1 MRRMLAGWALGV
13 VVLVGAQQARLPAA
27 AVWIETVPSGV
38 YVLTSAGTVWRLE
51 ADGAEPLAGRWRPGF
66 LTGCG
71 PGVLAVSAEGRLGFL
86 ETPVRSSVPVA
97 EEARPSCRGGK
108 VFALGPEGAEL
119 LRLDGGL
126 RLELRRPAGALPDAQ
141 PVWVEGPRGAALALL
156 TGPTGRYAHG
166 VLGDGVEAEA
176 LTLFDPGTLE
186 AVAAY
191 RPETPAV
198 LEQLRALPAGPG
210 QVLVT
215 RSWPGAGAG
224 PVLLAWSEAGLEPVA
239 EGRPLGRSFR
249 WLNAFAATTER
260 AYAVLTP
267 HIGGP
272 LAVYDL
278 PELHE
283 RRYALGVTAHA
294 LGSRNLDLAVRL
306 GRGTAGDVL
315 VLAGFGAPELV
326 VVDCGA
332 ETCRVRRRLPLP
344 ERLAS
349 NLAFAPAPFGW
360 RVYAGGAAGGVFA
373 FEVAR

>member
-1 MRRMLAGWALGV
+1 MRRMLAGWVLSA
-13 VVLVGAQQARLPAA
+13 VVLAAAQQARLPDAV
-27 AVWIETVPSGV
+27 VWIEIARGGV
-38 YVLTSAGTVWRLE
+38 YALTSAGAAWRLD
-51 ADGAEPLAGRWRPGF
+51 AGGAEPLVGRWRPGF

-71 PGVLAVSAEGRLGFL
+71 PGVLAVSAGGRLGFL

-97 EEARPSCRGGK
+97 EEARPACRGGK
-108 VFALGPEGAEL
+108 VFALGPGGAEL

-126 RLELRRPAGALPDAQ
+126 RLERKRPVGALPDAQ
-141 PVWVEGPRGAALALL
+141 PVWVEGPRRTALAVL

-176 LTLFDPGTLE
+176 LTLFDPATLE

-191 RPETPAV
+191 RPEPPAV
-198 LEQLRALPAGPG
+198 LEQLRTLPAGPG
-210 QVLVT
+210 RVLVT
-215 RSWPGAGAG
+215 RSRPGAGAG
-224 PVLLAWSEAGLEPVA
+224 PVLLAWSQAGLEPVA
-239 EGRPLGRSFR
+239 EGQPLGRAYR
-249 WLNAFAATTER
+249 WLNAFAATSKR

-267 HIGGP
+267 HLGGP

-283 RRYALGVTAHA
+283 RRYALGVTAHV

-326 VVDCGA
+326 VVDCDGKA
-332 ETCRVRRRLPLP
+332 CSVRRRVELP
-344 ERLAS
+344 ERIAS
-349 NLAFAPAPFGW
+349 NLAFAPAPYGW
-360 RVYAGGAAGGVFA
+360 RVYAGGAAGGVYA